1 VSGAEDGGQV
11 AQDQPV
17 ELIYGMDDRPPW
29 LRNLLYGFQWTI
41 IFLPTIMILSVIASN
56 YLALQG
62 SEKVLFFQR
71 ILLTTGAIM
80 VIQTLWGHRYPILD
94 GPSSALLL
102 SIVILAPHG
111 MSALQGGM
119 LAGGCFLLLL
129 SLSGLL
135 RYIEVLFTDNVV
147 GVILILV
154 AVTLL
159 PYVAPM
165 VIGLGPGF
173 SNGDPMSFILSVI
186 VIIAIALFSHWL
198 RGFPKTVSLLLGIV
212 LGTAFNWLY
221 QGPDLSRL
229 GEIPWFAFPHPLVHG
244 LPSFSGTVTLAFLM
258 AYLAVLVNTVGSI
271 YSMGQVVG
279 THGIANR
286 VKRGIAATGIGGILA
301 GALGGIGSV
310 SYGLSPGVILVIRT
324 GSRFPVS
331 VCGIMLIF
339 LALFQKVLAV
349 ILLIPAPVIGA
360 AMVVGLASQIGIGI
374 SVLTRSGKR
383 LDGRDYLVVGIPIIM
398 GGMVSIFPEGF
409 FKAFPPT
416 LLALIKN
423 GLIVGI
429 VLVLVLEHLLLAKK
443 WRTDGRD
450 EVKDI

>member
-1 VSGAEDGGQV
+1 
-11 AQDQPV
+11 
-17 ELIYGMDDRPPW
+17 
-29 LRNLLYGFQWTI
+29 
-41 IFLPTIMILSVIASN
+41 
-56 YLALQG
+56 
-62 SEKVLFFQR
+62 
-71 ILLTTGAIM
+71 
-80 VIQTLWGHRYPILD
+80 
-94 GPSSALLL
+94 
-102 SIVILAPHG
+102 
-111 MSALQGGM
+111 
-119 LAGGCFLLLL
+119 
-129 SLSGLL
+129 
-135 RYIEVLFTDNVV
+135 
-147 GVILILV
+147 
-154 AVTLL
+154 
-159 PYVAPM
+159 M
-165 VIGLGPGF
+165 VIGLGPGHPQ
-173 SNGDPMSFILSVI
+173 GDPISFILSII
-186 VIIAIALFSHWL
+186 VIFAITLFSHWL

-221 QGPDLSRL
+221 EGPDLSRL

-258 AYLAVLVNTVGSI
+258 AYVAVLVNTIGSI

>member
-1 VSGAEDGGQV
+1 
-11 AQDQPV
+11 
-17 ELIYGMDDRPPW
+17 
-29 LRNLLYGFQWTI
+29 
-41 IFLPTIMILSVIASN
+41 MILSVIASN

-71 ILLTTGAIM
+71 ILLTTGGVMIL
-80 VIQTLWGHRYPILD
+80 QTLWGHRYPILD

-147 GVILILV
+147 GVILILI

-159 PYVAPM
+159 PYIAPM
-165 VIGLGPGF
+165 VIGLGPGHPQ
-173 SNGDPMSFILSVI
+173 GDPISFILSII
-186 VIIAIALFSHWL
+186 VIFAITLFSHWL

-221 QGPDLSRL
+221 EGPDLSRL

-258 AYLAVLVNTVGSI
+258 AYVAVLVNTVGSI

>member
-1 VSGAEDGGQV
+1 M
-11 AQDQPV
+11 AQDQPF
-17 ELIYGMDDRPPW
+17 ELIYGVDDRPPW

-147 GVILILV
+147 GVILILI

-159 PYVAPM
+159 PYIAPM
-165 VIGLGPGF
+165 VIGLGPGHPQ
-173 SNGDPMSFILSVI
+173 GDPISFILSII
-186 VIIAIALFSHWL
+186 VIFAITLFSHWL

-258 AYLAVLVNTVGSI
+258 AYVAVLVNTVGSI

-301 GALGGIGSV
+301 GVLGGIGSV

>member
-1 VSGAEDGGQV
+1 M
-11 AQDQPV
+11 AQDQPF
-17 ELIYGMDDRPPW
+17 ELIYGVDDRPPW

-186 VIIAIALFSHWL
+186 VIFAITLFSHWL
-198 RGFPKTVSLLLGIV
+198 RGFPKTVSLLLGIL

-229 GEIPWFAFPHPLVHG
+229 GEMPWFAFPHPLVHG

-279 THGIANR
+279 THGIAKR

-429 VLVLVLEHLLLAKK
+429 VLVLILEHLLLAKK

>member
-1 VSGAEDGGQV
+1 M
-11 AQDQPV
+11 AQDQPF
-17 ELIYGMDDRPPW
+17 ELIYGVDDRPPW

-198 RGFPKTVSLLLGIV
+198 RGFPKTVSLLLGIL

-229 GEIPWFAFPHPLVHG
+229 GEMPWFAFPHPLVHG

-279 THGIANR
+279 THGIAKR

-429 VLVLVLEHLLLAKK
+429 VLVLILEHLLLAKK

>member
-1 VSGAEDGGQV
+1 M
-11 AQDQPV
+11 AQEQPV
-17 ELIYGMDDRPPW
+17 ELIYGVDDRPPW
-29 LRNLLYGFQWTI
+29 LKNLLYGVQWPI
-41 IFLPTIMILSVIASN
+41 VFLPTIMILSVIASN

-80 VIQTLWGHRYPILD
+80 VIQTLWGHQYPILD

-111 MSALQGGM
+111 MSAIQGGM

-135 RYIEVLFTDNVV
+135 RYIEALFTDNVV
-147 GVILILV
+147 GVILILI

-165 VIGLGPGF
+165 VIGLGPGHPQ
-173 SNGDPMSFILSVI
+173 GDPMSFILSII

-198 RGFPKTVSLLLGIV
+198 RGFPKTVSLLLGIL

-221 QGPDLSRL
+221 QGPDLGRL
-229 GEIPWFAFPHPLVHG
+229 GETPWFAFPHPLIHS
-244 LPSFSGTVTLAFLM
+244 LPSLSGTVTLAFIM
-258 AYLAVLVNTVGSI
+258 AYLAVLVNSVGSI

-279 THGIANR
+279 THGIAKR

-310 SYGLSPGVILVIRT
+310 SYGLSPGVILVTRT
-324 GSRFPVS
+324 GSRFTVS
-331 VCGIMLIF
+331 VCGFMLIF

-360 AMVVGLASQIGIGI
+360 AMVVGLASQIGVGI

-429 VLVLVLEHLLLAKK
+429 VLVLILEHLLLPPSLPNQS
-443 WRTDGRD
+443 RTSQR
-450 EVKDI
+450 

>member
-1 VSGAEDGGQV
+1 M
-11 AQDQPV
+11 AQDQPF
-17 ELIYGMDDRPPW
+17 ELIYGVDDRPPW

-221 QGPDLSRL
+221 EGPDLSRL

-258 AYLAVLVNTVGSI
+258 AYVAVLVNTVGSI

-301 GALGGIGSV
+301 GVLGGIGSV

-443 WRTDGRD
+443 WRTDGKD

>member
-1 VSGAEDGGQV
+1 M
-11 AQDQPV
+11 AQDQPF
-17 ELIYGMDDRPPW
+17 ELIYGVDDRPPW

-165 VIGLGPGF
+165 VIGLGPGHPQ
-173 SNGDPMSFILSVI
+173 GDPISFILSII
-186 VIIAIALFSHWL
+186 VIFAITLFSHWL

-258 AYLAVLVNTVGSI
+258 AYVAVLVNTVGSI

>member
-1 VSGAEDGGQV
+1 M
-11 AQDQPV
+11 AQEQPV
-17 ELIYGMDDRPPW
+17 ELIYGVDDRPPW

-198 RGFPKTVSLLLGIV
+198 RGFPKTVSLLLGIL

-221 QGPDLSRL
+221 RGPDLSRL
-229 GEIPWFAFPHPLVHG
+229 GEMPWFAFPHPLVHG

-279 THGIANR
+279 AHGIAKR

-409 FKAFPPT
+409 FKAFSPT

-429 VLVLVLEHLLLAKK
+429 VLVLILEHLLLAKK

>member
-1 VSGAEDGGQV
+1 M
-11 AQDQPV
+11 AQDQPF
-17 ELIYGMDDRPPW
+17 ELIYGVDDRPPW

-147 GVILILV
+147 GVILILI

-165 VIGLGPGF
+165 VIGLGPGHPQ
-173 SNGDPMSFILSVI
+173 GDPISFILSII
-186 VIIAIALFSHWL
+186 VIFAITLFSHWL
-198 RGFPKTVSLLLGIV
+198 RGFPKTVSLLLGIL

-221 QGPDLSRL
+221 QGLDLSRL
-229 GEIPWFAFPHPLVHG
+229 GEMPWFAFPHPLVHG

-279 THGIANR
+279 THGIAKR

-360 AMVVGLASQIGIGI
+360 AMVVGLASQIGVGI

-429 VLVLVLEHLLLAKK
+429 VLVLILEHLLLAKK

>member
-1 VSGAEDGGQV
+1 M
-11 AQDQPV
+11 AQDQPF
-17 ELIYGMDDRPPW
+17 ELIYGVDDRPPW

-221 QGPDLSRL
+221 EGPDLSRL

-301 GALGGIGSV
+301 GVLGGIGSV

-429 VLVLVLEHLLLAKK
+429 VLVLVLEHVLLAKK
-443 WRTDGRD
+443 WRTDGKD

>member
-1 VSGAEDGGQV
+1 M
-11 AQDQPV
+11 AQDQPF
-17 ELIYGMDDRPPW
+17 ELIYGVDDRPPW

-71 ILLTTGAIM
+71 ILLTTGGVMIL
-80 VIQTLWGHRYPILD
+80 QTLWGHRYPILD

-147 GVILILV
+147 GVILILI

-159 PYVAPM
+159 PYIAPM
-165 VIGLGPGF
+165 VIGLGPGHPQ
-173 SNGDPMSFILSVI
+173 GDPISFILSII
-186 VIIAIALFSHWL
+186 VIFAITLFSHWL

-301 GALGGIGSV
+301 GVLGGIGSV

>member
-1 VSGAEDGGQV
+1 M
-11 AQDQPV
+11 AQDQPF
-17 ELIYGMDDRPPW
+17 ELIYGVDDRPPW

-147 GVILILV
+147 GVILILI

-159 PYVAPM
+159 PYIAPM
-165 VIGLGPGF
+165 VIGLGPGHPQ
-173 SNGDPMSFILSVI
+173 GDPISFILSII
-186 VIIAIALFSHWL
+186 VIFAITLFSHWL
-198 RGFPKTVSLLLGIV
+198 RGFAKTVSLLLGIV

-221 QGPDLSRL
+221 EGPDLSRL

-279 THGIANR
+279 AHGIAKR

-331 VCGIMLIF
+331 VCGFMLIF

-360 AMVVGLASQIGIGI
+360 AMVVGLASQIGVGI

-429 VLVLVLEHLLLAKK
+429 VLVLILEHLLLAKK